1 MPRRGPL
8 SSLDRRIGLL
18 FAGTLALLAIAGLRT
33 AYLGVVKGASLRQA
47 ATAQQ
52 VTQEPVPAP
61 RGTISD
67 RKGIE
72 LAVSEP
78 ADDVAA
84 DPLIIKDPL
93 SAARR
98 IAPPLRQPV
107 DQVLKKLSRRDTGFV
122 YLARQLPSTRSRQLR
137 RLHLEGLQFTPAT
150 NRTYPQRSLAGQLLG
165 TVGTDGHGL
174 AGVELVEDRIL
185 RGHDGRRRVVKDAL
199 GQPISFQDQH
209 TAKPGTDVRLTID
222 SAIQNQAEQ
231 ALNEVGKKFSPR
243 GAMALVMDPRTGE
256 LLAMANWP
264 RVDANRWAD
273 APDYAREN
281 RAVGAAY
288 EPGSTFK
295 SFTVA
300 GALTD
305 GKVTPETSFNLAPQ
319 IQVADRTIG
328 EAHARDYETL
338 TTAEILAQSSNV
350 GAVTIAAREGSARFD
365 QWVRAFGFG
374 SATGIG
380 LPGEG
385 TGIVP
390 RLQDYSGS
398 SMGNLPIGQ
407 GLAVTP
413 LQMAS
418 AYAAIANGGILRTPR
433 ILMRARG
440 KAVRGSRGRRVISP
454 QVASSLRQ
462 MLQGVLAPGGTA
474 SEVSIPGYQL
484 AGKTGTA
491 NKPDPISGGYSDTK
505 FVASFVG
512 FAPARDPR
520 LLVAVMVDEPQ
531 GETYGGAVAAPAF
544 QKIASFAL
552 PYLGIAPN

>member
-1 MPRRGPL
+1 MRARGST

-18 FAGTLALLAIAGLRT
+18 FAGTLVLLAIAGVRT
-33 AYLGVVKGASLRQA
+33 AYLGVVKGSSLRQA
-47 ATAQQ
+47 ATAQH
-52 VTQEPVPAP
+52 VTEAKVPAP

-67 RKGIE
+67 RKGVE

-84 DPLIIKDPL
+84 DPLLIRNPL
-93 SAARR
+93 DAARK
-98 IAPPLRQPV
+98 ISPALGQPV
-107 DQVLKKLSRRDTGFV
+107 DHVLRKLSRRDTGFV
-122 YLARQLPSTRSRQLR
+122 YLARQLPSTRSRALQRLR
-137 RLHLEGLQFTPAT
+137 LEGLTFIPASR
-150 NRTYPQRSLAGQLLG
+150 RTYPQRSLAAQLLG

-174 AGVELVEDRIL
+174 AGVEYAEDRRL
-185 RGHDGRRRVVKDAL
+185 RGRDGRRRLVKDPI
-199 GQPISFQDQH
+199 GRPISLQDQRS
-209 TAKPGTDVRLTID
+209 AKAGVDVRLTID

-231 ALNEVGKKFSPR
+231 ALDQVGRKFSPR
-243 GAMALVMDPRTGE
+243 GAMALVMDPRTDE

-264 RVDANRWAD
+264 RVDANRWAE
-273 APDYAREN
+273 AADYAREN

-305 GKVTPETSFNLAPQ
+305 GKVTPETSFDLAPK

-328 EAHARDYETL
+328 EAHERGYETM
-338 TTAEILAQSSNV
+338 TTGQILAQSSNV
-350 GAVTIAAREGSARFD
+350 GAVTVAEREGSVRFD

-374 SATGIG
+374 SPTGIG
-380 LPGEG
+380 LPGEAS
-385 TGIVP
+385 GIVP

-418 AYAAIANGGILRTPR
+418 AYAAIANGGILRSPR
-433 ILMRARG
+433 ILMRASGR
-440 KAVRGSRGRRVISP
+440 AVRAPPGRRVISP
-454 QVASSLRQ
+454 QVAASLRQ

-491 NKPDPISGGYSDTK
+491 NKPDPLTGGYSDTK

-512 FAPARDPR
+512 FAPARDPK

-531 GETYGGAVAAPAF
+531 GEYLGGAVAAPAF